1 MPLLLLL
8 VPETQQYRVL
18 TGLQKTDPAAAVKEQ
33 EAILSEKPVFHAPW
47 MPLRSVRHSAASSHT
62 LRGLCVCII
71 NTSKAG
77 TVLVAVSDCLHALD
91 R

>member
-47 MPLRSVRHSAASSHT
+47 MPLRSVRHSHQLLAATRYEVSVYVLSILVRH
-62 LRGLCVCII
+62 
-71 NTSKAG
+71 G
-77 TVLVAVSDCLHALD
+77 TGCCE
-91 R
+91 

>member
-18 TGLQKTDPAAAVKEQ
+18 TGLQKTDLAAAVKEQ

-47 MPLRSVRHSAASSHT
+47 MPLR
-62 LRGLCVCII
+62 
-71 NTSKAG
+71 
-77 TVLVAVSDCLHALD
+77 
-91 R
+91 